1 LTPGDVFL
9 SHPSLWSFC
18 YSWGQ
23 GQGQG
28 QGLTK
33 ALNNLDL
40 NYILKYSEGQKKTCI
55 KLVSFP
61 SF

>member
-1 LTPGDVFL
+1 MYISFTPFSLVFL
-9 SHPSLWSFC
+9 LFL
-18 YSWGQ
+18 GV